1 MVTQT
6 KGKIVEQL
14 EKELLKIRV
23 VKKVEVQVQT
33 NNGATLREL
42 NEWQDEFEQV
52 ILVINHKANEIEDS
66 KKYFAAK
73 QTIKSTALKF
83 FKDAGIKLGDPI
95 EDNGTYYYFVFY
107 NTLKTA

>member
-6 KGKIVEQL
+6 KGKIIEQL

-23 VKKVEVQVQT
+23 VEKVEVQVHA

-42 NEWQDEFEQV
+42 NEWQDEFEQIIV
-52 ILVINHKANEIEDS
+52 VVNHSANDLLDF
-66 KKYFAAK
+66 KKYMDAK
-73 QTIKSTALKF
+73 ARVKNETLKF